1 MSNLSYLSLFVDA
14 AAVTYPDTCAIRLT
28 VL

>member
-14 AAVTYPDTCAIRLT
+14 AAVTYPDTCAIRL
-28 VL
+28 